1 MLDLRP
7 TVLGCGAEDTA
18 FARTPQKKKEDRFAS
33 GPANRLGRQPAT
45 KRHSLAS
52 LLGHLGVASVQIAVV
67 HESSKTGLL

>member
-33 GPANRLGRQPAT
+33 GPANRLGRQPANLGRST
-45 KRHSLAS
+45 SLSKLLRDLHALLIAHSTF
-52 LLGHLGVASVQIAVV
+52 GD
-67 HESSKTGLL
+67 